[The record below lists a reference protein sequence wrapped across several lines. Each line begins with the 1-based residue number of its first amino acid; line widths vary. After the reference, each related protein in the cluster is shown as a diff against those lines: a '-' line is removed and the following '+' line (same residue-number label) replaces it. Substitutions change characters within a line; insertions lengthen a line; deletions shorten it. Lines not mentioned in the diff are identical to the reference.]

1 MKIKVFTI
9 LVSLLSYSLV
19 FSQSSEKISL
29 EWKISKIDT
38 IKYKTSMNT
47 IRFQNENNKQSDSN
61 SFFGGNDYK
70 EIIKS
75 LSEINSNLKYQT
87 NLFINKLNSNFIDIE
102 MLIINNESNSNEAF
116 ITSMA
121 QMKNESQKDE
131 KKKKNKKSKENENGI
146 DSTEF
151 KNMLKG
157 LASLNNNIVLRGRI
171 SNTGE
176 IVSTYYKNS
185 QTNVISILFELPNR
199 KVEVGEKWKLNVS
212 LIQMD
217 QNFLCDS
224 LSKENSAFIEKIIEK
239 DNDKIAVIQY
249 NIHEYVL
256 GDFNNPLG
264 GMFGMSTNEKT
275 YMKASYIA
283 TGYFSIIKGKWNS
296 YVGEMEIETNTML
309 GEKSKTE
316 FILIE

>member
-9 LVSLLSYSLV
+9 LFSLLSYLLV
-19 FSQSSEKISL
+19 FSQTSEKISL
-29 EWKISKIDT
+29 EWKISKSDT
-38 IKYKTSMNT
+38 IKYKSSMNT
-47 IRFQNENNKQSDSN
+47 IRFQNENYKQSDSN
-61 SFFGGNDYK
+61 SFFWGNDYK

-87 NLFINKLNSNFIDIE
+87 NLFINKHNSNFIDIE
-102 MLIINNESNSNEAF
+102 MLIVNNEDF

-121 QMKNESQKDE
+121 QMKNESQKEE

-146 DSTEF
+146 DSIEF
-151 KNMLKG
+151 NNMFKG

-176 IVSTYYKNS
+176 IVSTYYTNA

-199 KVEVGEKWKLNVS
+199 IVEVGEKWKLNVS

-224 LSKENSAFIEKIIEK
+224 LSNENSVFIEKIIEK

-264 GMFGMSTNEKT
+264 GMIGMSTNEKT
-275 YMKASYIA
+275 YMKASYKA